1 MDHHHLAGEDDER
14 GGERESFTRFEW
26 MISPVSQ
33 PVSQAQS
40 YVRRFVQVCT
50 LMQTYVPL
58 AKRVSPEVIAVIIN

>member
-26 MISPVSQ
+26 MIL